1 MLAAD
6 FDADPAAG
14 EQYVKDYLIALG
26 AWIEAGSYIGYDLSL
41 GNAGGTAD
49 ASITA
54 TFDGDGSPSGHDLL
68 TSANATYADLVRAMK
83 FEASLTAPD
92 EALALTPAAMFLDPA
107 MLAPWI
113 VADGRG
119 LTSNILVDDMIA
131 NINGDPMPLEMMLG
145 DELYAPLKLDEFM
158 SALLSS

>member
-1 MLAAD
+1 
-6 FDADPAAG
+6 
-14 EQYVKDYLIALG
+14 
-26 AWIEAGSYIGYDLSL
+26 
-41 GNAGGTAD
+41 
-49 ASITA
+49 
-54 TFDGDGSPSGHDLL
+54 
-68 TSANATYADLVRAMK
+68 MK

-131 NINGDPMPLEMMLG
+131 NINGTTR
-145 DELYAPLKLDEFM
+145 
-158 SALLSS
+158 